1 MKKSILVLAFAFA
14 TLFSTAQE
22 FPAPSPKARE
32 YQMVGLTEMEVEY
45 SRPGVKGRT
54 IFGEL
59 VAFDKLWRTGANRAS
74 KITFSNEVDFNGTKV
89 AAGTYAIFTMPM
101 KGKIKVMLNSNADQG
116 GTGNYDESLNVAT
129 TEVPFVKGPQNVERM
144 RFSFENVQEDKVDL
158 VFEWSDM
165 MFSVPVSVDTDAHV
179 VASMDAKMKEID
191 GLYGF
196 YEDAASYYLAND
208 RDKVKALEMAKKS
221 TDIKEVFWNMHT
233 LAKAYKANGDMKM
246 AKETAMK
253 SLEMSKEAE
262 YEPYIKMNEKMIAEM
277 K

>member
-1 MKKSILVLAFAFA
+1 MKKTILVLAFAIA
-14 TLFSTAQE
+14 TLFSSAQY
-22 FPAPSPKARE
+22 FPAPSPLARE

-45 SRPGVKGRT
+45 SRPGVKDRV
-54 IFGEL
+54 IFGDL
-59 VAFDKLWRTGANRAS
+59 IAFDKLWRTGANSAS

-89 AAGTYAIFTMPM
+89 AAGTYAIFTIPM
-101 KGKIKVMLNSNADQG
+101 KEKIMVMLNSNADQG

-129 TEVPFVKGPQNVERM
+129 TEVPFVKGPQKVERM
-144 RFSFENVQEDKVDL
+144 RFSFENIEDSKVDL

-165 MFSVPVSVDTDAHV
+165 MFSIPISVDTDALV
-179 VASMDAKMKEID
+179 VASMDSKMEEIN
-191 GLYGF
+191 GLFGF
-196 YEDAASYYLAND
+196 YEDAASYYLVND

-221 TDIKEVFWNMHT
+221 ADIKEVFWNMHT

-246 AKETAMK
+246 AKQTAMK

>member
-1 MKKSILVLAFAFA
+1 MKKTLLVLAFAIA
-14 TLFSTAQE
+14 TLFTSAQY
-22 FPAPSPKARE
+22 FPSPSPLARE

-45 SRPGVKGRT
+45 SRPGVKDRV

-59 VAFDKLWRTGANRAS
+59 VPFEKLWRTGANKAT
-74 KITFSNEVDFNGTKV
+74 KITFSNDVSFNGTAV
-89 AAGTYAIFTMPM
+89 EAGTYAIFTIPM
-101 KGKIKVMLNSNADQG
+101 KDKIMVMLNSNADQG

-129 TEVPFVKGPQNVERM
+129 TEVPFKKGSQMVERM
-144 RFSFENVQEDKVDL
+144 RFSFENVEDSKVDL
-158 VFEWSDM
+158 VFEWSNM
-165 MFSVPVSVDTDAHV
+165 MFSVPISVDTDGLV
-179 VASMDAKMKEID
+179 VASMDAKMKEIE

-221 TDIKEVFWNMHT
+221 TEIKEVFWNMHT

-246 AKETAMK
+246 AKKTAEK
-253 SLEMSKEAE
+253 SLEMSKEAD